1 MQFVAPERTEMPK
14 RRHSSVSSH
23 TLQATNDDSSVLKSR
38 AVDLINHES
47 SRVARNEQ
55 RKALPRDWL
64 RKKVQ
69 IAVDF
74 HAMNVLVV
82 TDRGEG
88 LFFAT
93 VAGVQTEVAVCPA
106 TVTLALRVKT
116 LSIRDVSRGAG
127 NYPSI
132 LDIVD
137 IVESQDSQDSQDS
150 HSKHFIELKT
160 TLFSDAR
167 FPDYPGYP
175 LDIEGAI
182 QAPAVYL
189 RMRILDELKR
199 YVLAGPLAEGLRL
212 FKPEESSSALDTIPE
227 DDELDTIP
235 EDDELDTIPEDDELD
250 TIPEDDELEGNS
262 TSIARTLRQSAM
274 TIGRGYLI
282 TEKSDL
288 PLDLP
293 HISFVLHS
301 IKASVPTASQSTEVA
316 TFEMGCLTIQ
326 NSVPRRNE
334 DGSVDRAS
342 FKHTLNTLSV
352 SITNMKATTHF
363 VTAAGTNDLALLGGI
378 DLAMKAVV
386 ADTLELSARITK
398 MAVAV
403 NEEQIAFFVKILKGN
418 LQEKAVVVADELP
431 SSEKEK
437 ETPLKA
443 LSKPQ
448 SRMPSRTTT
457 PRLSMSLHAPVV
469 PEKVPE
475 KKTATAT
482 LSFRCE
488 FCFDGVC
495 VELLNGAEGYSSAQT
510 GQVIYE
516 NMGTLKVRTRTPL
529 HPRTPS
535 ASSTSARSSPS
546 STSTTPTSLRAF
558 RCRTCSS
565 TTHERTA
572 PSTPT
577 TAPRCPS
584 ARSPNP
590 R

>member
-1 MQFVAPERTEMPK
+1 MKFAAPERTEVTK
-14 RRHSSVSSH
+14 RRHSSVSH
-23 TLQATNDDSSVLKSR
+23 TLPATNDDSSVLKSR
-38 AVDLINHES
+38 AVDLIHHES
-47 SRVARNEQ
+47 SKVARNEQ
-55 RKALPRDWL
+55 HKALPRDWL

-74 HAMNVLVV
+74 HSMNVLVV

-116 LSIRDVSRGAG
+116 MSIRDVSRGAG

-132 LDIVD
+132 LD

-182 QAPAVYL
+182 QAPAVCL

-199 YVLAGPLAEGLRL
+199 YVLAGPLVEGLRL
-212 FKPEESSSALDTIPE
+212 FKLEESSSALDTIPE
-227 DDELDTIP
+227 DDELN
-235 EDDELDTIPEDDELD
+235 

-342 FKHTLNTLSV
+342 FKHTLNTLSL

-386 ADTLELSARITK
+386 ADTLEMSARITK

-418 LQEKAVVVADELP
+418 LQEKAVVVTDALS
-431 SSEKEK
+431 SSEKLPLTSSI
-437 ETPLKA
+437 TP
-443 LSKPQ
+443 SKPQ
-448 SRMPSRTTT
+448 SRTSSKTTT
-457 PRLSMSLHAPVV
+457 PRLSMALHAPVI
-469 PEKVPE
+469 PKEK
-475 KKTATAT
+475 KKTAPN

-529 HPRTPS
+529 HSRTPS

-546 STSTTPTSLRAF
+546 STSTTPTSLPAC

-565 TTHERTA
+565 TTHVRTA

-577 TAPRCPS
+577 TARRCPS

>member
-1 MQFVAPERTEMPK
+1 MKFVAPEKTEMPK

-167 FPDYPGYP
+167 FPNYPGYP

-212 FKPEESSSALDTIPE
+212 FKPEEPSTSLDTIPE
-227 DDELDTIP
+227 DDELN
-235 EDDELDTIPEDDELD
+235 

-386 ADTLELSARITK
+386 ADTLEMSARITK

-475 KKTATAT
+475 KKTAPN

-529 HPRTPS
+529 HSRTPS

>member
-1 MQFVAPERTEMPK
+1 MPYRPTLYHLMQFVAPERTEVTK
-14 RRHSSVSSH
+14 RRHASIAQV
-23 TLQATNDDSSVLKSR
+23 TNDESSVLKSR

-150 HSKHFIELKT
+150 HSKPFIELKT

-182 QAPAVYL
+182 QAPAVCL

-199 YVLAGPLAEGLRL
+199 YVLAGPLVEGLRL
-212 FKPEESSSALDTIPE
+212 FKPEEPSTSLDTIPE
-227 DDELDTIP
+227 DDELN
-235 EDDELDTIPEDDELD
+235 

-342 FKHTLNTLSV
+342 FKHTLNTLLL

-386 ADTLELSARITK
+386 ADTLEMSARITK

-418 LQEKAVVVADELP
+418 LQEGCVAFL
-431 SSEKEK
+431 
-437 ETPLKA
+437 
-443 LSKPQ
+443 
-448 SRMPSRTTT
+448 
-457 PRLSMSLHAPVV
+457 
-469 PEKVPE
+469 
-475 KKTATAT
+475 
-482 LSFRCE
+482 F
-488 FCFDGVC
+488 
-495 VELLNGAEGYSSAQT
+495 
-510 GQVIYE
+510 
-516 NMGTLKVRTRTPL
+516 
-529 HPRTPS
+529 
-535 ASSTSARSSPS
+535 
-546 STSTTPTSLRAF
+546 
-558 RCRTCSS
+558 
-565 TTHERTA
+565 
-572 PSTPT
+572 
-577 TAPRCPS
+577 
-584 ARSPNP
+584 
-590 R
+590 

>member
-1 MQFVAPERTEMPK
+1 
-14 RRHSSVSSH
+14 
-23 TLQATNDDSSVLKSR
+23 
-38 AVDLINHES
+38 
-47 SRVARNEQ
+47 
-55 RKALPRDWL
+55 
-64 RKKVQ
+64 
-69 IAVDF
+69 
-74 HAMNVLVV
+74 
-82 TDRGEG
+82 
-88 LFFAT
+88 
-93 VAGVQTEVAVCPA
+93 
-106 TVTLALRVKT
+106 
-116 LSIRDVSRGAG
+116 
-127 NYPSI
+127 
-132 LDIVD
+132 
-137 IVESQDSQDSQDS
+137 
-150 HSKHFIELKT
+150 
-160 TLFSDAR
+160 
-167 FPDYPGYP
+167 
-175 LDIEGAI
+175 
-182 QAPAVYL
+182 
-189 RMRILDELKR
+189 MRILDELKR
-199 YVLAGPLAEGLRL
+199 YVLAGPLVEGLRL
-212 FKPEESSSALDTIPE
+212 FKPEESSSA
-227 DDELDTIP
+227 
-235 EDDELDTIPEDDELD
+235 LDTIPEDDELD

-448 SRMPSRTTT
+448 SRTSSKATT
-457 PRLSMSLHAPVV
+457 PRLSMSLHAPVI
-469 PEKVPE
+469 PKNPE
-475 KKTATAT
+475 KKTAPN

-529 HPRTPS
+529 HSRTPS

-546 STSTTPTSLRAF
+546 STSTTPTSLPAC

-565 TTHERTA
+565 TTRARTA

-577 TAPRCPS
+577 TARRCPS

>member
-1 MQFVAPERTEMPK
+1 MQFVAPERTEVTK
-14 RRHSSVSSH
+14 RRHASIAQV
-23 TLQATNDDSSVLKSR
+23 TNDDSSVLKSR

-47 SRVARNEQ
+47 SKVARNEQ
-55 RKALPRDWL
+55 HKALPRDWL

-150 HSKHFIELKT
+150 HSKPFIELKT

-227 DDELDTIP
+227 DDELN
-235 EDDELDTIPEDDELD
+235 

-316 TFEMGCLTIQ
+316 TFEMGCLTIH

-418 LQEKAVVVADELP
+418 LQEKAVVVTDALS
-431 SSEKEK
+431 SSEKLPLTSSI
-437 ETPLKA
+437 TP
-443 LSKPQ
+443 SKPQ
-448 SRMPSRTTT
+448 SRTSSKTTT

-475 KKTATAT
+475 KKTAITN

-516 NMGTLKVRTRTPL
+516 NMGTLQVRTRTPL
-529 HPRTPS
+529 HSRTPS

-546 STSTTPTSLRAF
+546 STSSTPTSLPAC

-565 TTHERTA
+565 TTHVRTA

-577 TAPRCPS
+577 IARRCPS

>member
-1 MQFVAPERTEMPK
+1 M
-14 RRHSSVSSH
+14 
-23 TLQATNDDSSVLKSR
+23 LKSR

-55 RKALPRDWL
+55 HKALPRDWL

-137 IVESQDSQDSQDS
+137 AEESQDSQ
-150 HSKHFIELKT
+150 KRHFVELKT

-167 FPDYPGYP
+167 FPNYPGYP

-182 QAPAVYL
+182 QAPAVCL

-199 YVLAGPLAEGLRL
+199 YVLAGPLVEGLRL
-212 FKPEESSSALDTIPE
+212 FKPEESSSALDIIPEDDELNTIPE
-227 DDELDTIP
+227 DDELNTIP
-235 EDDELDTIPEDDELD
+235 EDDELNTIPEDDELN

-342 FKHTLNTLSV
+342 FKHTLNTLSL

-386 ADTLELSARITK
+386 ADTLEMSARITK

-418 LQEKAVVVADELP
+418 LQEKAVVVTDALS
-431 SSEKEK
+431 SSEKLPLTSSI
-437 ETPLKA
+437 TP
-443 LSKPQ
+443 SKPQ
-448 SRMPSRTTT
+448 SRTSSKTTT
-457 PRLSMSLHAPVV
+457 PRLSMSLHAPVI
-469 PEKVPE
+469 PKNPE
-475 KKTATAT
+475 KKTAPN

-516 NMGTLKVRTRTPL
+516 NMGTLQVRTRTPL
-529 HPRTPS
+529 HSRTPS

-565 TTHERTA
+565 TTRARTA

-577 TAPRCPS
+577 TARRCPS

>member
-1 MQFVAPERTEMPK
+1 MQFVAPERTEVTK
-14 RRHSSVSSH
+14 RRHASIAQV
-23 TLQATNDDSSVLKSR
+23 TNDDSSVLKSR

-47 SRVARNEQ
+47 SKVARNEQ

-74 HAMNVLVV
+74 HSMNVLVV

-93 VAGVQTEVAVCPA
+93 VMGVQTEVAVCPA

-116 LSIRDVSRGAG
+116 MSIRDVSRGAG
-127 NYPSI
+127 NFPSI
-132 LDIVD
+132 LD

-150 HSKHFIELKT
+150 QNRHFVELKT

-182 QAPAVYL
+182 QAPAVCL

-199 YVLAGPLAEGLRL
+199 YVLAGPLVEGLRL
-212 FKPEESSSALDTIPE
+212 FKPEEPSTSLDTIPE
-227 DDELDTIP
+227 DDELN
-235 EDDELDTIPEDDELD
+235 

-431 SSEKEK
+431 SSSEKEA
-437 ETPLKA
+437 PLIT
-443 LSKPQ
+443 SKPQ
-448 SRMPSRTTT
+448 SRTPSRTTT
-457 PRLSMSLHAPVV
+457 PRLSMSLRAPVV

-529 HPRTPS
+529 HSRTPS

-546 STSTTPTSLRAF
+546 STSTTPTSLPAC

-565 TTHERTA
+565 TTHVRTA

-577 TAPRCPS
+577 TARRCPS

>member
-1 MQFVAPERTEMPK
+1 MPYRPTLYHLMQFVAPERTEMPK

-199 YVLAGPLAEGLRL
+199 YVLAGPLVEGLRL
-212 FKPEESSSALDTIPE
+212 FKPEEPSTS
-227 DDELDTIP
+227 
-235 EDDELDTIPEDDELD
+235 LDTIPEDDELD

-342 FKHTLNTLSV
+342 FKHTLNTLSL

-386 ADTLELSARITK
+386 ADTLEMSARITK

-418 LQEKAVVVADELP
+418 LQEKAVVVTDALS
-431 SSEKEK
+431 SSEKLPLTSSI
-437 ETPLKA
+437 TP
-443 LSKPQ
+443 SKPQ
-448 SRMPSRTTT
+448 SRTSSKTTT
-457 PRLSMSLHAPVV
+457 PRLSMSLHAPVI
-469 PEKVPE
+469 PKNPE
-475 KKTATAT
+475 KKTAPN

>member
-1 MQFVAPERTEMPK
+1 MKFAAPERTEITK
-14 RRHSSVSSH
+14 RRHSSVSH
-23 TLQATNDDSSVLKSR
+23 TLPATNDDSSILKSR

-47 SRVARNEQ
+47 SKVARNEQ

-74 HAMNVLVV
+74 HSMNVLVV

-93 VAGVQTEVAVCPA
+93 VMGVQTEVAVCPA

-116 LSIRDVSRGAG
+116 MSIRDVSRGAG
-127 NYPSI
+127 NFPSI
-132 LDIVD
+132 LD

-150 HSKHFIELKT
+150 QNRHFVELKT

-182 QAPAVYL
+182 QAPAVCL

-199 YVLAGPLAEGLRL
+199 YVLAGPLVEGLRL
-212 FKPEESSSALDTIPE
+212 FKPEEPSTSLDTIPE
-227 DDELDTIP
+227 DDELN
-235 EDDELDTIPEDDELD
+235 

-431 SSEKEK
+431 SSSEKEA
-437 ETPLKA
+437 PLIT
-443 LSKPQ
+443 SKPQ
-448 SRMPSRTTT
+448 SRTPSRTTT
-457 PRLSMSLHAPVV
+457 PRLSMALHAPVV

-516 NMGTLKVRTRTPL
+516 NMGTLQVRTRTPL
-529 HPRTPS
+529 HSRTPS

-546 STSTTPTSLRAF
+546 STSTTPTSLPAC

-565 TTHERTA
+565 TTRARTA

-577 TAPRCPS
+577 TARRCPS

>member
-1 MQFVAPERTEMPK
+1 MQFVAPERTEVTK
-14 RRHSSVSSH
+14 RRHSSVSH

-55 RKALPRDWL
+55 HKALPRDWL

-74 HAMNVLVV
+74 HSMNVLVV

-199 YVLAGPLAEGLRL
+199 YVLAGPLVEGMRL

-227 DDELDTIP
+227 DDELDTIL
-235 EDDELDTIPEDDELD
+235 EDVVP
-250 TIPEDDELEGNS
+250 EGNS

-316 TFEMGCLTIQ
+316 TFEMGCLTIH

-437 ETPLKA
+437 EAPLKA

-448 SRMPSRTTT
+448 SRTPSRTTT

-529 HPRTPS
+529 HSRTPS

-546 STSTTPTSLRAF
+546 STSITPTSLRAC

-565 TTHERTA
+565 TTHVRTA

-577 TAPRCPS
+577 IARRCPS

>member
-1 MQFVAPERTEMPK
+1 M
-14 RRHSSVSSH
+14 
-23 TLQATNDDSSVLKSR
+23 LKSR

-199 YVLAGPLAEGLRL
+199 YVLAGPLVEGLRL
-212 FKPEESSSALDTIPE
+212 FKPEEPSTS
-227 DDELDTIP
+227 
-235 EDDELDTIPEDDELD
+235 LDTIPEDDELD

-342 FKHTLNTLSV
+342 FKHTLNTLSL

-386 ADTLELSARITK
+386 ADTLEMSARITK

-418 LQEKAVVVADELP
+418 LQEKAVVVTDALS
-431 SSEKEK
+431 SSEKLPLTSSI
-437 ETPLKA
+437 TP
-443 LSKPQ
+443 SKPQ
-448 SRMPSRTTT
+448 SRTSSKTTT
-457 PRLSMSLHAPVV
+457 PRLSMSLHAPVI
-469 PEKVPE
+469 PKNPE
-475 KKTATAT
+475 KKTAPN

>member
-93 VAGVQTEVAVCPA
+93 VMGVQTEVAVCPA

-235 EDDELDTIPEDDELD
+235 EDDELN

-342 FKHTLNTLSV
+342 FKHTLNTLSL

-386 ADTLELSARITK
+386 ADTLEMSARITK

-418 LQEKAVVVADELP
+418 LQEKAVVVTDALS
-431 SSEKEK
+431 SSEKLPLTSSI
-437 ETPLKA
+437 TP
-443 LSKPQ
+443 SKPQ
-448 SRMPSRTTT
+448 SRTSSKTTT
-457 PRLSMSLHAPVV
+457 PRLSMSLHAPVI
-469 PEKVPE
+469 PKNPE
-475 KKTATAT
+475 KKTAPN

-529 HPRTPS
+529 HSRTPS

-546 STSTTPTSLRAF
+546 STSITPTSLPAC

-565 TTHERTA
+565 TTHVRTA

-577 TAPRCPS
+577 IARRCPS

>member
-14 RRHSSVSSH
+14 RRHSSVSH

-47 SRVARNEQ
+47 SKVARNEQ
-55 RKALPRDWL
+55 HKALPRDWL

-74 HAMNVLVV
+74 HSMNVLVV

-93 VAGVQTEVAVCPA
+93 VMGVQTEVAVCPA

-132 LDIVD
+132 LDIV
-137 IVESQDSQDSQDS
+137 ESQDSQDSQDS
-150 HSKHFIELKT
+150 QNRHFVELKT

-182 QAPAVYL
+182 QAPTVCL

-212 FKPEESSSALDTIPE
+212 LKPEESSSALDTIPE
-227 DDELDTIP
+227 DDELN
-235 EDDELDTIPEDDELD
+235 

-342 FKHTLNTLSV
+342 FKHTLNTLSL

-386 ADTLELSARITK
+386 ADTLEMSARITK

-418 LQEKAVVVADELP
+418 LQEKAVVVTDALS
-431 SSEKEK
+431 SSEKLPLTSSI
-437 ETPLKA
+437 TP
-443 LSKPQ
+443 SKPQ
-448 SRMPSRTTT
+448 SRTSSKTTT
-457 PRLSMSLHAPVV
+457 PRLSMSLHAPVI
-469 PEKVPE
+469 PKNPE
-475 KKTATAT
+475 KKTAPT

-529 HPRTPS
+529 HSRTPS

-584 ARSPNP
+584 ARSPSP

>member
-1 MQFVAPERTEMPK
+1 MKFVAPERTEITK

-74 HAMNVLVV
+74 HSMNVLVV

-93 VAGVQTEVAVCPA
+93 VMGVQTEVAVCPA

-116 LSIRDVSRGAG
+116 MSIRDVSRGAG
-127 NYPSI
+127 NFPSI

-137 IVESQDSQDSQDS
+137 AEESQDS

-182 QAPAVYL
+182 QAPTVCL

-199 YVLAGPLAEGLRL
+199 YVLAGPLAEGMRL
-212 FKPEESSSALDTIPE
+212 LKPEESSSALDIIPE

-235 EDDELDTIPEDDELD
+235 EDDELN

-342 FKHTLNTLSV
+342 FKHTLNTLSL

-386 ADTLELSARITK
+386 ADTLEMSARITK

-529 HPRTPS
+529 HSRTPS

-546 STSTTPTSLRAF
+546 STSITPTSLRAC